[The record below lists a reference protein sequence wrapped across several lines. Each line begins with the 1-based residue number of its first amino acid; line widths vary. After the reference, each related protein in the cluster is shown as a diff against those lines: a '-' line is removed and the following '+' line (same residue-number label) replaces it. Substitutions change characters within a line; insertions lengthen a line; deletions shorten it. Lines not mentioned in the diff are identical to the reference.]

1 MASFVV
7 TCLLSGLFAFVFAH
21 RARVQRRLLARQATI
36 DPLTGIGNR
45 RTMDAELDIAMADS
59 KRYGIDFG
67 LLVLDLDHF
76 KQINDRFGHGIGD
89 QVLVDFVDCV
99 REVCRPSDRLFRLGG
114 EEFVLLVPKA
124 DLNSLE
130 AIAEHIQQR
139 VRRQLLRP
147 DWAPVTASIGG
158 SLLRGHA
165 DRDSWLKHAD
175 ECMYDAKRAGRDQ
188 TVIRPLAP
196 NRAVAATEGPD
207 YHQ

>member
-1 MASFVV
+1 MPPLQSLIATMSTLVAICVYGWLHPERVFESHYQMASFVV

-21 RARVQRRLLARQATI
+21 RARVQRRLLALQATI

-67 LLVLDLDHF
+67 LLVLDLDYF

-124 DLNSLE
+124 DLNSLK

-139 VRRQLLRP
+139 VRTQLLRP
-147 DWAPVTASIGG
+147 D
-158 SLLRGHA
+158 
-165 DRDSWLKHAD
+165 
-175 ECMYDAKRAGRDQ
+175 GR
-188 TVIRPLAP
+188 L
-196 NRAVAATEGPD
+196 
-207 YHQ
+207 